1 MTPSSDQSSSTPTPI
16 DPDMHLTPT
25 PQSTPTL
32 PATPTMNTHSTNPQ
46 DQAQEMVNLKQIWSG
61 VSFKRSNNETVS
73 YVRIQ
78 VHPRTALAWNQV
90 TQTPS
95 LPISWEA
102 RTRHQRCRTH
112 VRRGGMRRRARD
124 VAARASGRVVPC
136 GSHVVFADSRQR
148 GFDSGRF
155 AWNRVDS
162 GRNSKKK
169 KKKAERTV

>member
-16 DPDMHLTPT
+16 DPDMRLTPT

-32 PATPTMNTHSTNPQ
+32 PATPTMNTHSTTPQ

-61 VSFKRSNNETVS
+61 VSFKRSNDEIVS

-95 LPISWEA
+95 LPIRLEPPSQP
-102 RTRHQRCRTH
+102 TSYQMPRTH
-112 VRRGGMRRRARD
+112 VRVCRSVHPYQAPAGHSWAQPVR
-124 VAARASGRVVPC
+124 
-136 GSHVVFADSRQR
+136 
-148 GFDSGRF
+148 
-155 AWNRVDS
+155 
-162 GRNSKKK
+162 
-169 KKKAERTV
+169 